1 MRIPEDAAIGSEVF
15 TVAAYPR
22 QQLNMQSLDG
32 VSGSR
37 MMGKRVN
44 MLVNNA
50 QSQTKGY
57 MPYFSVA

>member
-50 QSQTKGY
+50 QSQTKGH